1 MYVIINILIIVIEIV
16 IKYCVFVLRVDQ
28 LKSLFVLLLA
38 VRHHEEH
45 TARAQ
50 RQSLSRQEPVPSTTL
65 NSPPVEAVGGSLGM
79 ERYPAAKEGSKVRS
93 LDGAG
98 STSTVGGLAGAGS
111 TCTVGEFVADDM
123 RLRARAEVEDSTDV
137 QSSVLSYVDDVLR
150 TSACFGSDLWPY
162 TAALVIAGRPYPD
175 KAVYSGSVA
184 GGDMNEDIREILTR
198 YVCENGLAF
207 TASGDLGPQVGG
219 RGGSVGIVGEWIR
232 AEDVSS
238 LVNQKARTSMTES
251 SLGGDAVR
259 ANRANSRELNEKHGR
274 SNSTTHSTTNSTTN
288 STYLMEMMDIPAGS
302 EEIGILVL
310 CSTKRNDGVLNESK
324 VMIDSC
330 EDCSTAGHREG
341 EPDDD
346 DAPADYS
353 KNMKEARGALMATTL
368 HLLGKALRLRQ
379 YEIAT
384 EVCSW

>member
-1 MYVIINILIIVIEIV
+1 M
-16 IKYCVFVLRVDQ
+16 
-28 LKSLFVLLLA
+28 
-38 VRHHEEH
+38 
-45 TARAQ
+45 
-50 RQSLSRQEPVPSTTL
+50 
-65 NSPPVEAVGGSLGM
+65 
-79 ERYPAAKEGSKVRS
+79 
-93 LDGAG
+93 
-98 STSTVGGLAGAGS
+98 
-111 TCTVGEFVADDM
+111 
-123 RLRARAEVEDSTDV
+123 
-137 QSSVLSYVDDVLR
+137 
-150 TSACFGSDLWPY
+150 
-162 TAALVIAGRPYPD
+162 
-175 KAVYSGSVA
+175 
-184 GGDMNEDIREILTR
+184 
-198 YVCENGLAF
+198 CENGLAF

-251 SLGGDAVR
+251 SLGGDANRYR

-274 SNSTTHSTTNSTTN
+274 SDSATNSTTHSTTNSATN

-310 CSTKRNDGVLNESK
+310 CSRKRNDGVLNETK

-330 EDCSTAGHREG
+330 DDCSAAGHREG
-341 EPDDD
+341 EPEDD

-353 KNMKEARGALMATTL
+353 INMKEARGALMATTL

-379 YEIAT
+379 YEIET